1 MERIYLINID
11 DVNKHIDK
19 NMENPEEVN
28 TIEYAESLTE
38 EQCREICDKST
49 DKWSGCYTFKEFE
62 GEFNNDI
69 DNVFTSDSYFIRFF
83 LSANLDELLQK
94 SIIFVL

>member
-19 NMENPEEVN
+19 NMENPEEVS

-49 DKWSGCYTFKEFE
+49 DKWSGCYTSLKFFE
-62 GEFNNDI
+62 LEFNYDI

-83 LSANLDELLQK
+83 
-94 SIIFVL
+94 